1 MREQTDRAT
10 TIETVH
16 PAEIGRQPIDVAR
29 VAIGVSP
36 LSQGFVDS
44 AVVALSPQ
52 WQPRIGRLV
61 SLLPEFV
68 SLALDATVEDS
79 RVDAIVLS

>member
-1 MREQTDRAT
+1 
-10 TIETVH
+10 
-16 PAEIGRQPIDVAR
+16 
-29 VAIGVSP
+29 
-36 LSQGFVDS
+36 
-44 AVVALSPQ
+44 LSPQ
-52 WQPRIGRLV
+52 RQPRIGRLV